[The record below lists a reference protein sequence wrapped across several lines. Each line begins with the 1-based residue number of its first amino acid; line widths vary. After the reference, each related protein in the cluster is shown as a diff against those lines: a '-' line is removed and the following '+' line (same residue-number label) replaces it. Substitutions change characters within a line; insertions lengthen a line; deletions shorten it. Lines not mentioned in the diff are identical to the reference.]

1 MTDINKQKF
10 LTELGKL
17 LTFMYEEDRRL
28 ALSIYDEVFEQ
39 AEDEQA
45 VLSALASPTRQA
57 VIIARAY
64 NAKER
69 KLQIYSQSRDD
80 DGYYA
85 GGDQLPDFVLAI
97 EDAVPFEFTY
107 TPRSFSEEQLTESE
121 ENAEAESE
129 PQNDSVSSE
138 TVEDQAVSQARSE
151 AVTEDQAVS
160 QAHSEET
167 AEDQAVSTVS
177 SEEAVMDAETSEDVN
192 AAEASA
198 ADSQQETPEESSAD
212 NSDVEN
218 SQEDNSGETD
228 EADAEKDT
236 DSSSSGDTEDKGQA
250 EEPDAQAESENEEG
264 EAPVRQDEQSAPV
277 PAVGIEEEDDM
288 EDDAPRSVETV
299 SKPRIFLLIL
309 YIIFAVPITAV
320 GILLLLIP
328 TLLSLALAVAFIS
341 AGSVLLAATFSG
353 FAVFADIMVML
364 GAALIVLALGLLVLW
379 LFIWFIGGAMASFVH
394 SVLDLAHKWCYKE
407 VPAV

>member
-80 DGYYA
+80 DGYYTA
-85 GGDQLPDFVLAI
+85 DDQVPDFVLAI

-107 TPRSFSEEQLTESE
+107 TPRPISEEQLTELE
-121 ENAEAESE
+121 ENTETVNTA
-129 PQNDSVSSE
+129 QNDSP
-138 TVEDQAVSQARSE
+138 ASQ
-151 AVTEDQAVS
+151 TP
-160 QAHSEET
+160 EEQSAP
-167 AEDQAVSTVS
+167 AEDGEDAVREAQA
-177 SEEAVMDAETSEDVN
+177 SEGADEAEV
-192 AAEASA
+192 SA
-198 ADSQQETPEESSAD
+198 ADSGEETPEECS
-212 NSDVEN
+212 VEN
-218 SQEDNSGETD
+218 SDEETSQEENSDETD
-228 EADAEKDT
+228 QSDNEKDT
-236 DSSSSGDTEDKGQA
+236 DSSPAGNTEDKDQA
-250 EEPDAQAESENEEG
+250 DEPDTQAVPENEEV
-264 EAPVRQDEQSAPV
+264 EAPDRQEEQSAPV
-277 PAVGIEEEDDM
+277 PAVVIEEED
-288 EDDAPRSVETV
+288 EEEEEEEVEAPRSCETV

-379 LFIWFIGGAMASFVH
+379 LFIWFIGGAMASLVH

>member
-80 DGYYA
+80 DGYYTA
-85 GGDQLPDFVLAI
+85 DDRVPDFVLAI

-107 TPRSFSEEQLTESE
+107 TPHPISEEQLTELE
-121 ENAEAESE
+121 ENTETVSTA
-129 PQNDSVSSE
+129 QNDSP
-138 TVEDQAVSQARSE
+138 ASQ
-151 AVTEDQAVS
+151 TP
-160 QAHSEET
+160 EEQSAP
-167 AEDQAVSTVS
+167 AEDG
-177 SEEAVMDAETSEDVN
+177 EEAVRENQSSEGADEAEV
-192 AAEASA
+192 SA
-198 ADSQQETPEESSAD
+198 ADSRDEAPEECS
-212 NSDVEN
+212 VEN
-218 SQEDNSGETD
+218 SDEETSQEENSDETD
-228 EADAEKDT
+228 QADAEKDT
-236 DSSSSGDTEDKGQA
+236 DSSPAGNTEDKDQA
-250 EEPDAQAESENEEG
+250 EEPDTQAVPENEEG
-264 EAPVRQDEQSAPV
+264 EAPARQDEQSAPV
-277 PAVGIEEEDDM
+277 PAVVIAEEDEEE
-288 EDDAPRSVETV
+288 EEVEAPRSCETV

-379 LFIWFIGGAMASFVH
+379 LFIWFIGGAMASLVH